1 MPERRKIKP
10 SSPAVTPKV
19 KSGKD
24 SGKAIKGAG
33 KSAPSA
39 AKGKKGDKPEEKS
52 ASAKKAKVA
61 AALTAKP
68 EKKNGAKAPIFDIRN
83 EKLPEAVDEGAL
95 ASAGYPYHEKMKR
108 KKYEKRLVAL
118 QIELLKMLAW
128 AKEKGER
135 IIVVFEG
142 RDGAGKGGTISRF
155 TQHMPSRQARIVA
168 LSKPS
173 DTEKGQWYFQRYA
186 SQMPTRGEIVFF
198 DRSWYNRA
206 GVEAVMGFAKPDE
219 TEEFLREVP
228 FFEGMLARDGVIIV
242 KLFFSIGREMQMK
255 RLHARFHDPLKH
267 WKLSPI
273 DFEAISRYDA
283 YSEAFNTMLGRTHIE
298 RAPWTIIR
306 SNDKLRARI
315 AAMQAVLVAVPYEG
329 KDASLIDDMD
339 AKIAIDAPD
348 WIEAGGER

>member
-1 MPERRKIKP
+1 MG
-10 SSPAVTPKV
+10 PAK
-19 KSGKD
+19 
-24 SGKAIKGAG
+24 
-33 KSAPSA
+33 
-39 AKGKKGDKPEEKS
+39 
-52 ASAKKAKVA
+52 ASAKTSAKTSTKAA
-61 AALTAKP
+61 PKP
-68 EKKNGAKAPIFDIRN
+68 EKKKSTAKAPIFDIKN
-83 EKLPEAVDEGAL
+83 PKLPEVIDDNAL
-95 ASAGYPYHEKMKR
+95 ASGGYPYHEKMKR
-108 KKYEKRLVAL
+108 KKYEKRIIAL

-128 AKEKGER
+128 AKDKGER
-135 IIVVFEG
+135 VIVVFEG

-173 DTEKGQWYFQRYA
+173 DSEKGQWYFQRYA
-186 SQMPTRGEIVFF
+186 REMPTRGEIVFF

-206 GVEAVMGFAKPDE
+206 GVELVMGFASA
-219 TEEFLREVP
+219 EESEAFLREAP
-228 FFEGMLARDGVIIV
+228 AFEGMLARDGIRII

-273 DFEAISRYDA
+273 DFEAIPRFDA

-315 AAMQAVLVAVPYEG
+315 AAMQAVLSAVPYDG
-329 KDASLIDDMD
+329 KDKELVEDIDP
-339 AKIAIDAPD
+339 KIMITAPD
-348 WIEAGGER
+348 WIDAGGER

>member
-1 MPERRKIKP
+1 MPDRRKIKP
-10 SSPAVTPKV
+10 SSTPVTA
-19 KSGKD
+19 KD
-24 SGKAIKGAG
+24 KAKAKGTAT
-33 KSAPSA
+33 KALAKADAALPSA
-39 AKGKKGDKPEEKS
+39 KGNKGDKKG
-52 ASAKKAKVA
+52 AKKGA
-61 AALTAKP
+61 AQATKASAKP
-68 EKKNGAKAPIFDIRN
+68 EKKKSAAKAPIFDIKN
-83 EKLPEAVDEGAL
+83 PKLPEVIDNNAL
-95 ASAGYPYHEKMKR
+95 ASGGYPYAEKMKR
-108 KKYEKRLVAL
+108 KKYEKRITAL

-128 AKEKGER
+128 VKEKGER

-173 DTEKGQWYFQRYA
+173 DAEKGQWYFQRYA
-186 SQMPTRGEIVFF
+186 LHMPTRGEIVFF

-206 GVEAVMGFAKPDE
+206 GVEPVMGFASPEE
-219 TEEFLREVP
+219 TEEFLREAP
-228 FFEGMLARDGVIIV
+228 AFEGMLARDGIRIV

-273 DFEAISRYDA
+273 DFEAIARFDA
-283 YSEAFNTMLGRTHIE
+283 YSEAFNTMLGRTDIE

-315 AAMQAVLVAVPYEG
+315 AAMQAVLSAVPYAG
-329 KDASLIDDMD
+329 KDTELVEDIDR
-339 AKIAIDAPD
+339 KIMISAPD
-348 WIEAGGER
+348 WIEAGAER

>member
-10 SSPAVTPKV
+10 SSLAVPPK
-19 KSGKD
+19 GKV
-24 SGKAIKGAG
+24 SKGASKGAG
-33 KSAPSA
+33 KSAASVA
-39 AKGKKGDKPEEKS
+39 RSKS
-52 ASAKKAKVA
+52 ADRGDAKSAVAKKSKPAETKAKR
-61 AALTAKP
+61 
-68 EKKNGAKAPIFDIRN
+68 EKKNGAKAPVFDIRN
-83 EKLPEAVDEGAL
+83 PKLPEAVDEGAL

-108 KKYEKRLVAL
+108 KKYDKRLVAL

-128 AKEKGER
+128 AKDKGER

-142 RDGAGKGGTISRF
+142 RDAAGKGGTISRF

-186 SQMPTRGEIVFF
+186 AQMPTRGEIVFF

-206 GVEAVMGFAKPDE
+206 GVEAVMGFARPEE

-228 FFEGMLARDGVIIV
+228 FFEGMLARDGVRIV

-273 DFEAISRYDA
+273 DFEAISRFDA

-315 AAMQAVLVAVPYEG
+315 AAMQAVLAAVPYEG
-329 KDASLIDDMD
+329 KDASLIDDID